1 MKSSPVASFVAIFSG
16 PATLYFRDGDESG
29 ISAPMQSNGTAF
41 GRAFVSDML
50 ANVVELAATMDESW
64 AAVCAAAVVCALAVG
79 LRSRPSSPPPPR
91 PGRQSSRRV

>member
-64 AAVCAAAVVCALAVG
+64 AAVCAAAVVCALAVVVHFAG
-79 LRSRPSSPPPPR
+79 HGCYYYSINITLDND
-91 PGRQSSRRV
+91 